1 MNILITGALGHIG
14 SHLIRYLP
22 KKIKKSKFYLI
33 DDLRTQRYLSLI
45 NLPKNSKFKFYDQP
59 ISKNLINKLIKKI
72 DVVIHLAA
80 TTDAA
85 SSFGKLNIV
94 KKNNFENTKLISDA
108 CVAHKKKIIF
118 ISSTSV
124 YGSADKIMYEDNE
137 NLNPQ
142 SPYADIKI
150 KEEKYIEKLNKKK
163 KLKSLILRFG
173 TIVGFS
179 YGMRFHTAVN
189 KFCYQASVGQ
199 PLTVWKTSLNQKRP
213 YLGLND
219 ASRSIEFFLKIN
231 KFDGKKYNIL
241 SKNLSVKDI
250 IDTIRLKKKLKIK
263 MVTNKIMNQLT
274 YTVSTH
280 KINEMNFNFKDNL
293 QKLILEE
300 LKYFDNLNSA

>member
-45 NLPKNSKFKFYDQP
+45 NLPKNSKFKFYDKP
-59 ISKNLINKLIKKI
+59 ISKNLINQLIKKI

-94 KKNNFENTKLISDA
+94 KKNNFENTKLVSDVCA
-108 CVAHKKKIIF
+108 VNKKKMIF
-118 ISSTSV
+118 VSSTSV

-150 KEEKYIEKLNKKK
+150 KEEKYIEKLTKRK
-163 KLKSLILRFG
+163 KLESLILRFG

-199 PLTVWKTSLNQKRP
+199 PLTVWKTSLKQKRP
-213 YLGLND
+213 YLGIND
-219 ASRSIEFFLKIN
+219 ASRSIEFFLKLN
-231 KFDGKKYNIL
+231 KFDGQKYNIL
-241 SKNLSVKDI
+241 SKNLSVSDI
-250 IDTIRLKKKLKIK
+250 IRTIKLKKKLKVK
-263 MVTNKIMNQLT
+263 MVKNKIMNQLT
-274 YTVSTH
+274 YTVSTD
-280 KINEMNFNFKDNL
+280 KINKINFNFKDNL
-293 QKLILEE
+293 KKLILEE
-300 LKYFDNLNSA
+300 LKYFDNLTSA